1 LQSKNKWIGATQLM
15 VLGSELIMSNAILT
29 SDTVSSTRKTLLWV
43 EMLVLFVGI
52 PLLHFFKLLP
62 FHFIATMVVLSV
74 IAVTYIYRHPKV
86 SNKVFGLNGFND
98 WKLIGGLFAL
108 FAVLSMLFVYLTTP
122 DQLFIMPLTD
132 PWRWLAIMAFYPIFS
147 GITQELLFRGFFM
160 ERYKK
165 LFAKP
170 WVLIVVNGI
179 LFGLAHL
186 MFRHWLTVFLST
198 LGGFI
203 YAWLYYRY
211 KSILIASIIHGL
223 IGNWIFTVGLGQY
236 FHLKQ

>member
-1 LQSKNKWIGATQLM
+1 MNNTIAANSAVPDN
-15 VLGSELIMSNAILT
+15 
-29 SDTVSSTRKTLLWV
+29 RKILLWV

-62 FHFIATMVVLSV
+62 FHFIVTMVALSV

-86 SNKVFGLNGFND
+86 SNKVFGLNGFKD
-98 WKLIGGLFAL
+98 WKYVWALFGLFAG
-108 FAVLSMLFVYLTTP
+108 LSMLFVYITTP
-122 DQLFIMPLTD
+122 DQLFIMPLQH
-132 PWRWLAIMAFYPIFS
+132 PWEWLAIMAFYPIFS

-170 WVLIVVNGI
+170 WVLILVNGI